1 MRFEN
6 FVLVPMRNNSS
17 PTVCAERNA
26 EFWGLFGI
34 DKDENAYAIGD
45 FSKKSDAEFIRDAI
59 QASPQPV

>member
-1 MRFEN
+1 
-6 FVLVPMRNNSS
+6 MRNNNS